1 MSVLA
6 ASLQRALA
14 QRTREGVARP
24 PLTRLLAAGFGW
36 QADDVVCTFGPA
48 DRPYEERHASACLAI
63 VAAGSFGYRCGAGKA
78 GRGRGPEL
86 MTPGA
91 LMLGEPG
98 ACFECGHRHGA
109 GDRCIS
115 FHFDPD
121 WLDEQAAAA
130 GLVPRARRWSA
141 LRVPPLRALAPLVA
155 RACANVEALER
166 GAGVAAAWD
175 ELAIALAVAT
185 LRVCADG
192 KDVRR
197 PDPAQGRATPA
208 TRSGPSAAAAARV
221 AATLRLIEATPDSP
235 HTLASLAAA
244 AGVSEFY
251 FLRTFSAV
259 AGVTPHQYLLRARLR
274 GAALRL
280 LAGESGEKIVDI
292 ALESGFNDL
301 SNFNAAF
308 RAEFGASPRAWRAAM
323 RARELAAT
331 SWPRPT
337 SAPPATDATA
347 TTHVAAIRLP

>member
-6 ASLQRALA
+6 ARLQRALA
-14 QRTREGVARP
+14 QRTREGAARP
-24 PLTRLLAAGFGW
+24 PLVRRLASGPGW

-91 LMLGEPG
+91 IMLGEPG

-166 GAGVAAAWD
+166 GAAAPAAWD

-185 LRVCADG
+185 LRVSAG
-192 KDVRR
+192 SKDMHG
-197 PDPAQGRATPA
+197 PDPVQASATSTTGA
-208 TRSGPSAAAAARV
+208 GPSAAAAARV
-221 AATLRLIEATPDSP
+221 AATLRLIEEAPDSP

-259 AGVTPHQYLLRARLR
+259 AGVTPHQYLLRSRLR
-274 GAALRL
+274 AAALRL
-280 LAGESGEKIVDI
+280 CDGEGGEKIVDI

-308 RAEFGASPRAWRAAM
+308 RAEFGASPRAWRDAM

-331 SWPRPT
+331 SWPRAA
-337 SAPPATDATA
+337 SATPAPNATA
-347 TTHVAAIRLP
+347 TTNAAATRVP